1 MRTLMHRHLGK
12 GVAGAAIAVTATAVM
27 VGVTLPGSAG
37 AEDGQGSSG
46 TSAQGRDG
54 GGQQLQPGVVEE
66 QVATGEKGT
75 GRDALTD
82 DELKRAEGLAL
93 GQGQLRERS
102 ENARGSRG
110 PQWLSTDLAEQQ
122 PSEAGDA
129 SPDRRAEI
137 AYYDY
142 KKDALVTKTVN
153 LTTGKVED
161 TETQQG
167 EQPPPTRAEAAE
179 AARLLIADP
188 LSAGLKKDYRDATGK
203 ALTEPDQLVVTGM
216 IYRVD
221 EENSGPAALRAC
233 GDHRC
238 MRLFTKVRNGPWID
252 TRHLVVDLS
261 ERKVGRIT

>member
-1 MRTLMHRHLGK
+1 MRRVMHRHLGK
-12 GVAGAAIAVTATAVM
+12 VVAGAAIAVTATAVM

-37 AEDGQGSSG
+37 AEDERSSG

-54 GGQQLQPGVVEE
+54 GEQLQPGVVEE
-66 QVATGEKGT
+66 QVPTGENGT

-82 DELKRAEGLAL
+82 GELKRAESLAL
-93 GQGQLRERS
+93 GQGLRERS
-102 ENARGSRG
+102 ENARGNSG
-110 PQWLSTDLAEQQ
+110 PQWLSTDLAELR
-122 PSEAGDA
+122 PSEADDA

-142 KKDALVTKTVN
+142 KHDALVTRTVN

-161 TETQQG
+161 TDTQRG

-179 AARLLIADP
+179 AMKLLLADP

-203 ALTEPDQLVVTGM
+203 ALTEPDQLEATGM

-221 EENSGPAALRAC
+221 EENSGPAALREC

-238 MRLFTKVRNGPWID
+238 LRLFTKVRNGPWID

-261 ERKVGRIT
+261 ERTVGRIT

>member
-1 MRTLMHRHLGK
+1 MRRVMHRHLGK
-12 GVAGAAIAVTATAVM
+12 VVAGAAIAVTATAVM
-27 VGVTLPGSAG
+27 VGVTLPGNAG
-37 AEDGQGSSG
+37 AEDGQSSSG
-46 TSAQGRDG
+46 TSARGQDG
-54 GGQQLQPGVVEE
+54 AQLQPGVVEE
-66 QVATGEKGT
+66 QAPTGEKGT

-82 DELKRAEGLAL
+82 DELKRAESLAL
-93 GQGQLRERS
+93 GQGLRERS

-129 SPDRRAEI
+129 SAARRAEI

-142 KKDALVTKTVN
+142 KNDALVTKTVN

-161 TETQQG
+161 TDTQSG

-179 AARLLIADP
+179 AVKLLLADP

-203 ALTEPDQLVVTGM
+203 ALSEPEQLEVTGM

-221 EENSGPAALRAC
+221 EENSGPAALREC

-261 ERKVGRIT
+261 ERSVGRIT